1 MAHEETQKKKRF
13 GAGRIAEKK
22 HDTANEETQKKAR
35 HGAQRKKKRARIA
48 HEEINKTRDG
58 RCMRKFQKPG
68 FSGAKND
75 GINCAFSLWNSQKR
89 HDLAKERELK
99 HHLEHDEFG
108 SFFYANAEAGAS
120 KQKKRGV

>member
-1 MAHEETQKKKRF
+1 MAHEETPKKKTIWCRKN
-13 GAGRIAEKK
+13 RRKK

-35 HGAQRKKKRARIA
+35 YGAQRKKKRARIA

-75 GINCAFSLWNSQKR
+75 GINCAFSL
-89 HDLAKERELK
+89 
-99 HHLEHDEFG
+99 
-108 SFFYANAEAGAS
+108 
-120 KQKKRGV
+120 

>member
-1 MAHEETQKKKRF
+1 MQEESQKKNTIRQTKKHR
-13 GAGRIAEKK
+13 KK
-22 HDTANEETQKKAR
+22 HDMAHKER
-35 HGAQRKKKRARIA
+35 KKRARIA

-108 SFFYANAEAGAS
+108 SFFYANTEAGAS